1 MRNLLRYI
9 RLVAAVLLVGL
20 PFQALAQQDPAFAHY
35 WELEPQFNPAT
46 AGRSDQLSLNM
57 AYQTHATGY
66 TNSGGTMYAG
76 ADIAFM
82 LGPTRH
88 GMGAIFQNDQIG
100 LFSHQRFSVQ
110 YAYYFP
116 LFGGVMSLGGE
127 ADMLQETLDGTKAD
141 LSETNDPAFPRTKI
155 NGSSFDASAGVYY
168 HHKRWYAGFG
178 FLHLTSPVVRLG
190 ETNQYH
196 VKPQYNFTAGY
207 NIKFR
212 NPLVVIVPS
221 VLLRYSNADFR
232 ADLTG
237 RIVYQREKK
246 RLYAG
251 ASYAPQHS
259 VTLFVGG
266 TFHGVDLSY
275 SYEANTSGLGLQ
287 AGQHELT
294 VSYRLPLN
302 LQKRK
307 RNLHK
312 SIRFL

>member
-1 MRNLLRYI
+1 M
-9 RLVAAVLLVGL
+9 
-20 PFQALAQQDPAFAHY
+20 
-35 WELEPQFNPAT
+35 
-46 AGRSDQLSLNM
+46 
-57 AYQTHATGY
+57 
-66 TNSGGTMYAG
+66 
-76 ADIAFM
+76 
-82 LGPTRH
+82 
-88 GMGAIFQNDQIG
+88 
-100 LFSHQRFSVQ
+100 
-110 YAYYFP
+110 
-116 LFGGVMSLGGE
+116 
-127 ADMLQETLDGTKAD
+127 
-141 LSETNDPAFPRTKI
+141 
-155 NGSSFDASAGVYY
+155 
-168 HHKRWYAGFG
+168 
-178 FLHLTSPVVRLG
+178 RLG

-312 SIRFL
+312 SVRFL

>member
-88 GMGAIFQNDQIG
+88 GVGAIFQNDQIG

-127 ADMLQETLDGTKAD
+127 ADMLQETLDGSKAD
-141 LSETNDPAFPRTKI
+141 LGETNDPAFPRTKLT
-155 NGSSFDASAGVYY
+155 GSSFDASAGVYY

-251 ASYAPQHS
+251 ASYAPQH
-259 VTLFVGG
+259 
-266 TFHGVDLSY
+266 
-275 SYEANTSGLGLQ
+275 
-287 AGQHELT
+287 
-294 VSYRLPLN
+294 
-302 LQKRK
+302 
-307 RNLHK
+307 
-312 SIRFL
+312 